1 MVRSNILIVDEFV
14 RTEKDIIQRVFVPF
28 LTDVR
33 TPRYVDL
40 TDEERAEI
48 PIEPNKQLYLSSI
61 RGADEWSYHYFEE
74 YLDYMAHGDMRYTTV
89 SLPYQFGLKNG
100 FINRDIVEQQFKEG
114 QENLDMLLAGTIYR
128 LYMATYKENPF
139 NCLKP
144 LKIITL
150 QHNLRMVSVNV
161 AKAEKS
167 NNMIYGVSLS
177 IFIMGNWQ
185 LRLHKCSKVQ
195 RLFLKGSKAV
205 SVLTEE
211 MGEHLHGV

>member
-14 RTEKDIIQRVFVPF
+14 RTEKEIIQRVFVPF

-114 QENLDMLLAGTIYR
+114 QENLDMLLAEYVAIPERGTANSFFKYSALAKCQNNIKALYAMSDEEFVLYKNDLSQWKFYQEKLKKEIR
-128 LYMATYKENPF
+128 L
-139 NCLKP
+139 L
-144 LKIITL
+144 
-150 QHNLRMVSVNV
+150 
-161 AKAEKS
+161 
-167 NNMIYGVSLS
+167 
-177 IFIMGNWQ
+177 
-185 LRLHKCSKVQ
+185 
-195 RLFLKGSKAV
+195 
-205 SVLTEE
+205 
-211 MGEHLHGV
+211 

>member
-1 MVRSNILIVDEFV
+1 MQESSNLMAEIKGGMNGIHTTSQNTRIDFSNGSKIFAVVYGEGALGVRSNILIVDEFV
-14 RTEKDIIQRVFVPF
+14 RTEKEIIQRVFVPF

-114 QENLDMLLAGTIYR
+114 QENLDMLLAATIYC
-128 LYMATYKENPF
+128 LCIVICKENP
-139 NCLKP
+139 
-144 LKIITL
+144 
-150 QHNLRMVSVNV
+150 
-161 AKAEKS
+161 S
-167 NNMIYGVSLS
+167 N
-177 IFIMGNWQ
+177 
-185 LRLHKCSKVQ
+185 CSKLLKRNILQ
-195 RLFLKGSKAV
+195 RSLQKQA
-205 SVLTEE
+205 
-211 MGEHLHGV
+211 